1 MNHIILIAAALILIV
16 LAGYKKW
23 INITP
28 VAIAVALFVGI
39 INGFPIRNTLE
50 LLPVSTMYD
59 IFILTFFFGYA
70 MDNGTF
76 TILVNHVVYRI
87 RNHAWLVMPLLYL
100 LSFTIAFLGP
110 GVMSVAFVAPFAY
123 QLASKL
129 QSSDL
134 LAYASTVLGC
144 IFGSNFP
151 HSVGGSVIFRLI
163 QSSSVEN
170 CALEV
175 CLQGFLLTG
184 IVTTATFIGLYLIC
198 RGWRV
203 HPIEDLVREPLDLV
217 QKQTLI
223 LIAAIFGLSTVP
235 HILRQFSSLLA
246 VFPYMELFDVPFTMA
261 LGCCLASALHLGDD
275 KRVLTKYVPWQVIAL
290 IGAMGM
296 LIGTAKELGLTEA
309 LCAALSQTVPAAF
322 LAPLLALIGG
332 LMSIFTSAIGVVI
345 PTLYTLVP
353 ELSLTYQ
360 ISPVPLFTAVF
371 VAATITG
378 SSPLSTTGGMALSGC
393 QDAVK
398 RETLLYRTISFPF
411 ILLSI
416 VIALVYLLA

>member
-1 MNHIILIAAALILIV
+1 MSHIIPIAAAMGLIV
-16 LAGYKKW
+16 FAGYKKW

-28 VAIAVALFVGI
+28 VAITVALFIGAVNGI
-39 INGFPIRNTLE
+39 PIKNILG

-59 IFILTFFFGYA
+59 IFILTLFFGYA
-70 MDNGTF
+70 MDNGAF
-76 TILVNHVVYRI
+76 TVLVNHVVYRI
-87 RNHAWLVMPLLYL
+87 RNHAWLVMPLLYV
-100 LSFTIAFLGP
+100 LSFAIAFLGP
-110 GVMSVAFVAPFAY
+110 GVTSVAFIAPFAY

-129 QSSDL
+129 QSSAL
-134 LAYASTVLGC
+134 LAYASTVLGS

-163 QSSSVEN
+163 QNSSVGD

-184 IVTTATFIGLYLIC
+184 AVTTTAFIGIYLVC
-198 RGWRV
+198 KGWKVRL
-203 HPIEDLVREPLDLV
+203 IEDLVQEPLNLV
-217 QKQTLI
+217 QKQTII
-223 LIAAIFGLSTVP
+223 LIAAVFGLSTVP
-235 HILRQFSSLLA
+235 HIFQQVFPIFTG
-246 VFPYMELFDVPFTMA
+246 FPYMELFDIPFTMA
-261 LGCCLASALHLGDD
+261 LGCGFASALHLGDD

-296 LIGTAKELGLTEA
+296 LIGTAKELGLTET

-345 PTLYTLVP
+345 PTLYTFVP

-360 ISPVPLFTAVF
+360 ISPAPLFTAVF

-378 SSPLSTTGGMALSGC
+378 SSPLSTTGGMALSAC
-393 QDAVK
+393 QDTAK
-398 RETLLYRTISFPF
+398 REILLYRTIPFPF
-411 ILLSI
+411 ILLCI
-416 VIALVYLLA
+416 VIVLVYLLA